1 MRVSF
6 LLATLFFA
14 LACSQ
19 VSTREANRLVSRYN
33 EVVSEAYRKG
43 DILLIDEVVGPGA
56 PDGKRLLGLIGVRA
70 DMGLTLDAHLE
81 SLELTGIEQAKD
93 SLQVRTREQWRYRDL
108 KVGTQV
114 QVGEASVDRY
124 EMIYFFKK
132 HKGAWLVEET
142 RFATDPQVGRKQM
155 PWSLET
161 RDAHGT
167 IAPMANPSHGGKR

>member
-1 MRVSF
+1 MRVF
-6 LLATLFFA
+6 LPFATLLLA

-19 VSTREANRLVSRYN
+19 VSTREAKRLVSRYN

-43 DILLIDEVVGPGA
+43 DVLLIDEVVGPGA
-56 PDGKRLLGLIGVRA
+56 PDGRRLLGLIGVRA
-70 DMGLTLDAHLE
+70 DMGITLDAHLE
-81 SLELTGIEQAKD
+81 SLEVTGVEQSRD
-93 SLQVRTREQWRYRDL
+93 GLQVRTREQWRYRDL
-108 KVGTQV
+108 KTGTQI

-132 HKGAWLVEET
+132 NKDAWLVEET

-155 PWSLET
+155 PWSLDT

-167 IAPMANPSHGGKR
+167 IAPPASPGPGGKR